1 MKVIIRPQRTEIYE
15 AIKVKDNIDKVIID
29 NDDRKQ
35 EIVKEDDKLWLVETY
50 SGEEKIGNR
59 TLVIE
64 NSTQKISLEESDIL
78 IRKDN
83 FYIVPNVPA
92 EYLVEIDKVK
102 ERAVKKMNSL

>member
-15 AIKVKDNIDKVIID
+15 AIKVKDNIGKVIID

>member
-1 MKVIIRPQRTEIYE
+1 MKVIIKPQKTEIYE
-15 AIKVKDNIDKVIID
+15 AIKVKEHIGKVIID

-35 EIVKEDDKLWLVETY
+35 EIVQEDDKLWLVETY

-64 NSTQKISLEESDIL
+64 NSTQKISLEEDDVL

-83 FYIVPNVPA
+83 FYIVPSVPA
-92 EYLVEIDKVK
+92 QYLIEIDKVK
-102 ERAVKKMNSL
+102 ERAVKKINNL